1 MKNNILNEI
10 ININKSL
17 KFNYNTKMVKI
28 QKIKKLFKL
37 KLKKNIN

>member
-28 QKIKKLFKL
+28 SE
-37 KLKKNIN
+37 N

>member
-17 KFNYNTKMVKI
+17 KFNYNTKMVKDSE
-28 QKIKKLFKL
+28 
-37 KLKKNIN
+37 N